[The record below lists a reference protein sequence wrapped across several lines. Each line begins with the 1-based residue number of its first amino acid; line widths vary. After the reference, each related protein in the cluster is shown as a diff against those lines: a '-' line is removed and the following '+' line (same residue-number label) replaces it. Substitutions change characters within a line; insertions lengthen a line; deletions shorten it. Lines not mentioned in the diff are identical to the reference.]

1 MHRSPHRSRH
11 LVCAVALLTALVP
24 LASSAAAS
32 ADDALLAPREI
43 HLADAV
49 QITDGGENAEAY
61 WSPDGTELVLQSTH
75 GGLPCDQIFRVP
87 ADGSGD
93 LTRISSGEGRTTC
106 SYFTY
111 PEGDRILYSTTA
123 LVSPECPPP
132 PDFSKGYVWA
142 LYDSY
147 EIVSVAPDGS
157 DLVRLTDQK
166 GYDAE
171 ATICPVDGTVIF
183 TSDRDGDLELY
194 TMRPDGTDVQ
204 RLTHTPGY
212 DGGAFFSADCSK
224 IVWRASRPEGQE
236 LEEYQRLLGEGLIR
250 PNKLEIWVAD
260 RDGSN
265 ARQITFLD
273 AASFAP
279 SFFPSGDRV
288 IFSSNHGSAGPREFD
303 LWAVDVDG
311 TDLEQITF
319 TPEFDGFPLF
329 SPDGTRLVFA
339 SNRHHRKAGE
349 TNIFVARWV
358 DGPAPV
364 GRSEDGSEEGVGEQ
378 APDRAPDRFMAD
390 VAWLADDARE
400 GRGIE
405 TRGLVEARDWIA
417 HRFEALGL
425 EPAGEERDGRP
436 TWFQRFEVPVSVEVL
451 PGTALSIDGVPV
463 ASASGGE
470 LVPAAFSAS
479 GEAAGEVVAAG
490 YGIVAPELGVD
501 DYAGLDVAGKIVA
514 VRRFTPESFDDEA
527 RRRYSPLRSKAFT
540 ARERGAAGLLVVDQP
555 LPGQGADGEPAPM
568 PEEASLPG
576 LRVDTG
582 SDVGIPVMAA
592 TRRAAG
598 ALLADDP
605 SGEPGEPVTAAM
617 TVALKLETAPG
628 WNVVG
633 RLPAGGSAGS
643 KVSGGAGGATGPVIV
658 GAHYDHLGFGG
669 PESMAP
675 GSTAPHSGADDNAS
689 GVAAL
694 LEAARELAV
703 RRTAGDTG
711 GEPLSRDVIF
721 VAFSGEETGLAGSSA
736 YARRPPAGVTL
747 GGANRPGGAIAMI
760 NLDMVGRLR
769 ERLNVLGIESAA
781 EWDAMVPELC
791 RAEGLRC
798 HLGGEAYGPSD
809 HTSFYAAGVPVL
821 YLFTGA
827 HDDYHKP
834 SDDPA
839 KIHAAG
845 GAQVARFAAD
855 AAARLAARAEPL
867 TYQEAPS
874 PLPQGDVRSYGAS
887 LGTIPDYAGTGEGGE
902 SEGMLIAGVRPDGPA
917 DRAGLARGD
926 RLIELAGHPV
936 HDVYD
941 LMYVL
946 RQYKPGQEVGAAVS
960 RDGERIEVRV
970 TFDESR
976 RRR

>member
-1 MHRSPHRSRH
+1 VVVV
-11 LVCAVALLTALVP
+11 LVALFALGALPGV
-24 LASSAAAS
+24 SAAIAATVPGEEET
-32 ADDALLAPREI
+32 ADRLLDPREV

-61 WSPDGTELVLQSTH
+61 WSPDGTELVMQSTH
-75 GGLPCDQIFRVP
+75 GGLPCDQIFRIP
-87 ADGSGD
+87 ADGSGEAR
-93 LTRISSGEGRTTC
+93 RISSGGGRTTC

-111 PEGDRILYSTTA
+111 PAGDRILYSTTA
-123 LVSPECPPP
+123 LASAECPPT
-132 PDFSKGYVWA
+132 PDFSMGYVWA

-157 DLVRLTDQK
+157 DLVRLTDQP

-194 TMRPDGTDVQ
+194 TMRPDGTGVK

-224 IVWRASRPEGQE
+224 IVWRASRPEGKE
-236 LEEYQRLLGEGLIR
+236 LEDYQKLLAEGLIR
-250 PNKLEIWVAD
+250 PNKLELWVAD

-339 SNRHHRKAGE
+339 SNRHHRKVGE
-349 TNIFVARWV
+349 TNIFVARWI
-358 DGPAPV
+358 DRPSTSAKPATI
-364 GRSEDGSEEGVGEQ
+364 E
-378 APDRAPDRFMAD
+378 DRAPDRFMAD

-405 TRGLVEARDWIA
+405 TRGLVEARDWLA
-417 HRFEALGL
+417 RRFEALGL
-425 EPAGEERDGRP
+425 EPAGEEVDGEP

-451 PGTALSIDGVPV
+451 PGTALAIDGQPVPD
-463 ASASGGE
+463 GQF
-470 LVPAAFSAS
+470 VPAAFSAS
-479 GEAAGEVVAAG
+479 GEAEGEVVAAG
-490 YGIVAPELGVD
+490 YGIVAPELEVD
-501 DYAGLDVAGKIVA
+501 DYAGLDVTGKIVA
-514 VRRFTPESFDDEA
+514 VRRFTPESFDDDA

-540 ARERGAAGLLVVDQP
+540 ARERGAAGLLVVD
-555 LPGQGADGEPAPM
+555 LPVVGKQEETAGEGDVPAL

-582 SDVGIPVMAA
+582 SDVGIPVMVA
-592 TRRAAG
+592 TRQATASLFDERGPASS
-598 ALLADDP
+598 DP
-605 SGEPGEPVTAAM
+605 SPTAAM
-617 TVALKLETAPG
+617 TVALELDKAPA
-628 WNVVG
+628 WNVIA
-633 RLPAGGSAGS
+633 RLPGTGSDSEAAADG
-643 KVSGGAGGATGPVIV
+643 GPVIV
-658 GAHYDHLGFGG
+658 GAHYDHLGYGG
-669 PESMAP
+669 PDSMAP
-675 GSTAPHSGADDNAS
+675 GSTEPHSGADDNAS

-694 LEAARELAV
+694 LEAARELAAARAV
-703 RRTAGDTG
+703 GAEAV
-711 GEPLSRDVIF
+711 GEPIGKGGGRDVIF
-721 VAFSGEETGLAGSSA
+721 IAFSGEETGLGGSSA
-736 YARRPPAGVTL
+736 YARRPPDGVTL
-747 GGANRPGGAIAMI
+747 GGPDRPEGAVAMI

-769 ERLNVLGIESAA
+769 EHLNVLGIESAA
-781 EWDAMVPELC
+781 EWAELVPEMC

-798 HLGGEAYGPSD
+798 SLGGEAYGPSD

-834 SDDPA
+834 SDDPE

-845 GAQVARFAAD
+845 GAQVAHFAA
-855 AAARLAARAEPL
+855 AVAARLAARAEPL
-867 TYQEAPS
+867 TYQDAPS

-887 LGTIPDYAGTGEGGE
+887 LGTIPEYGGE
-902 SEGMLIAGVRPDGPA
+902 EASGTGMLIAGVRPDGPA
-917 DRAGLARGD
+917 ARAGLARGD
-926 RLIELAGHPV
+926 RLVELAGHEIR
-936 HDVYD
+936 DVYD

-946 RQYKPGQEVGAAVS
+946 RQYKPGQEVSAAV
-960 RDGERIEVRV
+960 RRGEELVEVRV